1 MSLSDPEWNRF
12 LGELKKKKC
21 CLLMGPEINCIGAA
35 GEQRTVM
42 QAFSRY
48 MEKRLQE
55 EQIEYDKSIDSFY
68 YRAHKFIA
76 KKYPDRVFL
85 FKDEI
90 EQFSNES
97 LNVLPEYFKKLVK
110 LPFNSIVSMT
120 PDSFIGNTLRDGG
133 L

>member
-21 CLLMGPEINCIGAA
+21 CLLMGPEINCLAGGEGA
-35 GEQRTVM
+35 QLTVM
-42 QAFSRY
+42 QAFSGD

-55 EQIEYDKSIDSFY
+55 EQIAFDQKIDSFY
-68 YRAHKFIA
+68 YRAHKFIS

-90 EQFSNES
+90 ERFCNQS
-97 LNVLPEYFKKLVK
+97 LNVVPEYLKKLAK
-110 LPFNSIVSMT
+110 L
-120 PDSFIGNTLRDGG
+120 
-133 L
+133 